1 MSFHIIPGVFNRQTA
16 KRIMSTDFT
25 VVDDETKT
33 YWHLGQRMATKYSFG
48 YGSNDAEGISHAA
61 EKIVDHLRLGK
72 SLRIVLT
79 DDIPEGYSKEKID
92 ESEDTSRQPP
102 L

>member
-33 YWHLGQRMATKYSFG
+33 YWHLGQRMATNYSFG
-48 YGSNDAEGISHAA
+48 YGSNDAEGISNAA
-61 EKIVDHLRLGK
+61 EKIGEQLRYGK
-72 SLRIVLT
+72 RLRIVLT
-79 DDIPEGYSKEKID
+79 DDIPEGYQGEG
-92 ESEDTSRQPP
+92 
-102 L
+102 